1 MDTQYSIVTLR
12 AHLRK
17 NKIMKLRNF
26 TIGNSENMTLMGG
39 MNVLESRDLALQ
51 VAESFKQA
59 TDDLKINYIFK
70 ASFDKANRSSMNSF
84 RGPGM
89 EEGLKILQE
98 VSNEFDVP
106 VITDI
111 HEPSQAEPVS
121 EVCEVIQ
128 IPAFL
133 ARQTDLVQSA
143 AKTKSIIQFK
153 KPQFLSAPEMSNIVE
168 KCSAAGNP
176 NITLCERG
184 NSFGYNNLVVDTL
197 NFQILKKLLKPVV
210 FDVTHSLQLPGG
222 LGSATGGR
230 REYVLS
236 LAKAG
241 ISQSIAGLFLE
252 AHPDPEQAKCD
263 GPCALPLGM
272 LKDFLTQVKDLDD
285 FVKEQ
290 DNLNI
295 K

>member
-1 MDTQYSIVTLR
+1 
-12 AHLRK
+12 
-17 NKIMKLRNF
+17 MKLRNF
-26 TIGNSENMTLMGG
+26 KIDNSAPMTLMGG
-39 MNVLESRDLALQ
+39 MNVLESRDLAMV
-51 VAESFKQA
+51 VAEKFKEVSQK
-59 TDDLKINYIFK
+59 LNISYIFK
-70 ASFDKANRSSMNSF
+70 GSFDKANRSSINSF
-84 RGPGM
+84 RGPGI

-98 VSNEFDVP
+98 VSTTFEVP

-111 HEPSQAEPVS
+111 HEPDQAKAVS

-133 ARQTDLVQSA
+133 ARQTDLVSSA
-143 AKTKSIIQFK
+143 AKTDSIIQFK
-153 KPQFLSAPEMSNIVE
+153 KPQFLSAPEMSNIIE
-168 KCSAAGNP
+168 KCSAAGNDK
-176 NITLCERG
+176 IILCERG

-197 NFQILKKLLKPVV
+197 NFQILKELSKPVM

-252 AHPDPEQAKCD
+252 AHPNPDEAKCD
-263 GPCALPLGM
+263 GPCALPLSVLEEF
-272 LKDFLTQVKDLDD
+272 LKQIAELDE
-285 FVKEQ
+285 FVKNQ
-290 DNLNI
+290 DDIEI

>member
-1 MDTQYSIVTLR
+1 MDILSLIVTL
-12 AHLRK
+12 K
-17 NKIMKLRNF
+17 VQCINKMKLRNF
-26 TIGNSENMTLMGG
+26 KIDNSAPMTLMGG
-39 MNVLESRDLALQ
+39 MNVLESRDLAMV
-51 VAESFKQA
+51 VAEKFKEVSQK
-59 TDDLKINYIFK
+59 LNISYIFK
-70 ASFDKANRSSMNSF
+70 GSFDKANRSSINSF
-84 RGPGM
+84 RGPGI

-98 VSNEFDVP
+98 VSTTFEVP

-111 HEPSQAEPVS
+111 HEPDQAKAVS

-133 ARQTDLVQSA
+133 ARQTDLVSSA
-143 AKTKSIIQFK
+143 AKTDSIIQFK
-153 KPQFLSAPEMSNIVE
+153 KPQFLSAPEMSNIIE
-168 KCSAAGNP
+168 KCSAAGNDK
-176 NITLCERG
+176 IILCERG

-197 NFQILKKLLKPVV
+197 NFQILKELSKPVM

-252 AHPDPEQAKCD
+252 AHPNPDEAKCD
-263 GPCALPLGM
+263 GPCALPLSVLEEF
-272 LKDFLTQVKDLDD
+272 LKQIAELDE
-285 FVKEQ
+285 FVKNQ
-290 DNLNI
+290 DDIEI

>member
-290 DNLNI
+290 DNLDI

>member
-1 MDTQYSIVTLR
+1 
-12 AHLRK
+12 
-17 NKIMKLRNF
+17 MKLRDFKIDN
-26 TIGNSENMTLMGG
+26 TEPMVLMGG
-39 MNVLESRDLALQ
+39 MNVLESRDLAMKI
-51 VAESFKQA
+51 AETFKEITQN
-59 TDDLKINYIFK
+59 KHINYIFK
-70 ASFDKANRSSMNSF
+70 GSFDKANRSSISSF

-89 EEGLKILQE
+89 DEGLKILQE
-98 VSNEFDVP
+98 VSTTFDIP

-111 HEPSQAEPVS
+111 HEPQQAEAVS
-121 EVCEVIQ
+121 EICEVIQ

-133 ARQTDLVQSA
+133 ARQTDLVNAA

-168 KCSAAGNP
+168 KCSSAGNE

-197 NFQILKKLLKPVV
+197 NFQILKGLLKPVI

-230 REYVLS
+230 REYLLS

-241 ISQSIAGLFLE
+241 MSQSIAGLFLE
-252 AHPDPEQAKCD
+252 AHPDPDQAKCD
-263 GPCALPLGM
+263 GPCALPLSV
-272 LKDFLTQVKDLDD
+272 LDEFLTQIKDLDD
-285 FVKEQ
+285 FVKDQSDLE
-290 DNLNI
+290 I
-295 K
+295 S

>member
-1 MDTQYSIVTLR
+1 
-12 AHLRK
+12 
-17 NKIMKLRNF
+17 MKLRDF
-26 TIGNSENMTLMGG
+26 KIDNSEPMVLMGG
-39 MNVLESRDLALQ
+39 MNVLESRDLAMKI
-51 VAESFKQA
+51 AETFKEITQS
-59 TDDLKINYIFK
+59 KRINYIFK
-70 ASFDKANRSSMNSF
+70 GSFDKANRSSISSF

-89 EEGLKILQE
+89 DEGLKILQE
-98 VSNEFDVP
+98 VSTTFDIP

-111 HEPSQAEPVS
+111 HEPQQAETVS
-121 EVCEVIQ
+121 EICEVIQ

-133 ARQTDLVQSA
+133 ARQTDLVNAA

-168 KCSAAGNP
+168 KCSSAGNE

-197 NFQILKKLLKPVV
+197 NFQILKGLLKPVI

-230 REYVLS
+230 REYLLS

-241 ISQSIAGLFLE
+241 MSQSIAGLFLE
-252 AHPDPEQAKCD
+252 AHPDPDQAKCD
-263 GPCALPLGM
+263 GPCALPLSV
-272 LKDFLTQVKDLDD
+272 LDEFLTQIKDLDD
-285 FVKEQ
+285 FVKDQNDLE
-290 DNLNI
+290 I
-295 K
+295 S

>member
-1 MDTQYSIVTLR
+1 
-12 AHLRK
+12 
-17 NKIMKLRNF
+17 MKLRNF
-26 TIGNSENMTLMGG
+26 KIDNNEPMVLMGG
-39 MNVLESRDLALQ
+39 MNVLESRDLVME
-51 VAESFKQA
+51 VAERFKEV
-59 TDDLKINYIFK
+59 TSKHNINYIFK
-70 ASFDKANRSSMNSF
+70 GSFDKANRSSINSF
-84 RGPGM
+84 RGPGV

-98 VSNEFDVP
+98 VSETFDIP

-111 HEPSQAEPVS
+111 HEPNQAEIVS

-133 ARQTDLVQSA
+133 ARQTDLVNAA
-143 AKTKSIIQFK
+143 AKTQSIIQFK

-168 KCSAAGNP
+168 KCIAAGNDK
-176 NITLCERG
+176 ITLCERG
-184 NSFGYNNLVVDTL
+184 NSFGYNNLVVDTI
-197 NFQILKKLLKPVV
+197 NFQILKNLSKPVI

-252 AHPDPEQAKCD
+252 AHPNPDEAKCD
-263 GPCALPLGM
+263 GPCALPLSVLEEF
-272 LKDFLTQVKDLDD
+272 LKQIKDLDQ
-285 FVKEQ
+285 FVKNQNEL
-290 DNLNI
+290 DI
-295 K
+295 S